1 MSTNRN
7 DLISR
12 NGVSAWL
19 DNMGHR
25 KLSDYIMD
33 EKRFPSINPEEL
45 IRRVELILITE
56 GVELTLI
63 TEGQHDLK
71 FKLGEYI
78 KYTPAEVSD
87 ILRKH
92 ADELLP

>member
-1 MSTNRN
+1 MSANRN

-33 EKRFPSINPEEL
+33 EKRFPSINLEEF

-56 GVELTLI
+56 G
-63 TEGQHDLK
+63 QHDLK
-71 FKLGEYI
+71 FRLGEYI

-87 ILRKH
+87 ILKKH